1 MKKKRI
7 FFNLKRPY
15 VFVPMTLD
23 YFHHGHA
30 NILKIA
36 GKYGNIVLGLMTD
49 KAIKSYKK
57 RYPENNFTKRKNI
70 ALMLKDVKHIISV
83 NGPNYYPILAKKYK
97 FDYVIHGDDWKKGP
111 QAEGRN
117 KLITIM
123 KSWKGKVLD
132 VPYTKGISST
142 KIKAKR

>member
-1 MKKKRI
+1 
-7 FFNLKRPY
+7 
-15 VFVPMTLD
+15 MTLD

-36 GKYGNIVLGLMTD
+36 RKYGNIVLGLMTD

-83 NGPNYYPILAKKYK
+83 NGPNYYQ
-97 FDYVIHGDDWKKGP
+97 F
-111 QAEGRN
+111 
-117 KLITIM
+117 
-123 KSWKGKVLD
+123 
-132 VPYTKGISST
+132 
-142 KIKAKR
+142 